1 MGKIATK
8 AKLRRPA
15 VLKDSK
21 APYGKKQKTNAAFKT
36 DLGLAYSGIS
46 KTPRRS
52 GNTLRGLDQITY
64 QEVHSM
70 SQKKALAFLTKAG
83 VCPTSKSMSFVCGIA
98 RRTCKRMGLVL
109 DVKTAPAPNDHA

>member
-1 MGKIATK
+1 MGKIAAK

-21 APYGKKQKTNAAFKT
+21 SPYGKKHKTNAAFKT

-64 QEVHSM
+64 QEVHAM
-70 SQKKALAFLTKAG
+70 SQKKALAFLKKAG
-83 VCPTSKSMSFVCGIA
+83 VCPTSNSMSFVCWN
-98 RRTCKRMGLVL
+98 CKKDNTHCKGPEEQLGC
-109 DVKTAPAPNDHA
+109 